1 MGVCAVGD
9 MRAVAALALERGAGL
24 GAPDGPDG
32 PDGPVGPGAPNGLV
46 ELADAGATAVPT
58 LVLLGGVTR
67 FATGLVAV
75 DRGVG
80 GDDGMDG
87 MDGIKGIDTG
97 RGTGMDAGTGL
108 LASGRCKLVGELHA
122 DKKPAPN
129 EPKIQITF
137 QVKQKRFMI
146 YILLEAFLAGMILVG
161 IVWWTMF
168 SGRPGGERSSAPDD
182 ERPKLDA
189 KDTPSK
195 P

>member
-1 MGVCAVGD
+1 
-9 MRAVAALALERGAGL
+9 
-24 GAPDGPDG
+24 
-32 PDGPVGPGAPNGLV
+32 
-46 ELADAGATAVPT
+46 

-80 GDDGMDG
+80 GDDG

>member
-9 MRAVAALALERGAGL
+9 KRAVAALVLERGAGL

-32 PDGPVGPGAPNGLV
+32 PVGPDASNGLV

-80 GDDGMDG
+80 GDDG

>member
-24 GAPDGPDG
+24 GA

>member
-24 GAPDGPDG
+24 GAPDV